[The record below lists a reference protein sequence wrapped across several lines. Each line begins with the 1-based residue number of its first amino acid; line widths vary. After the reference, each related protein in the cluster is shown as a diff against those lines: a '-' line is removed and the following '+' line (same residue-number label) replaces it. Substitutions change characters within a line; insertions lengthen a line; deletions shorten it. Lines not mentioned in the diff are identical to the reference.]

1 MGNILD
7 NALEA
12 CGRLPKGEAP
22 FIRVWVGTIKKCLF
36 LEVQNSSDLK
46 EGWKPSGDRRG
57 SPGEHGLG
65 LGNIQAAA
73 ARYNGAV
80 HMEAEKGIFTISVL
94 LPLVPALVPERFS
107 V

>member
-1 MGNILD
+1 M
-7 NALEA
+7 
-12 CGRLPKGEAP
+12 
-22 FIRVWVGTIKKCLF
+22 VGC
-36 LEVQNSSDLK
+36 
-46 EGWKPSGDRRG
+46 KPSGDWRG